1 MFFVFWLPVLLL
13 CFCRIPGQVSIME
26 SKNHFNSAKIAIEQ
40 IAAHYDYVMGE
51 TIDHYTDNEAYK
63 DLTVTN
69 DNEEIRIR
77 LMNDAG
83 IRKFGSESYYVEYE
97 VNGKDHPVNVA
108 LFADI
113 LKELAAD
120 SPDNEYIEEFL
131 RADEGEY
138 PAEDYGYKKYDDI
151 IVYKYRQWSFWTE
164 NNELYYKLYKQGTQ
178 ILITSGLFRQ
188 D

>member
-69 DNEEIRIR
+69 DNEEIR
-77 LMNDAG
+77 NDWTGEAYEP
-83 IRKFGSESYYVEYE
+83 SE
-97 VNGKDHPVNVA
+97 
-108 LFADI
+108 I
-113 LKELAAD
+113 LSFLAEL
-120 SPDNEYIEEFL
+120 L
-131 RADEGEY
+131 H
-138 PAEDYGYKKYDDI
+138 AE
-151 IVYKYRQWSFWTE
+151 
-164 NNELYYKLYKQGTQ
+164 
-178 ILITSGLFRQ
+178 
-188 D
+188 